1 MSGAAL
7 RAARQRAGLT
17 QAALAEATGLTQDAL
32 SRAEL
37 GRRALS
43 VAQLAAV
50 VRALGLDDA
59 GAAALLR
66 ALGGAAETGPADMP

>member
-1 MSGAAL
+1 MSGGAL
-7 RAARQRAGLT
+7 RVARQQAGFT
-17 QAALAEATGLTQDAL
+17 QAQLAAATGLTQDAL

-50 VRALGLDDA
+50 VRALQLDDA

-66 ALGGAAETGPADMP
+66 ALGGAAETGPAGMP